1 MYKKGTKKIKA
12 PTYAASL
19 DNPRNTTSGKLSGD
33 KKYKN
38 ALKKPK
44 FKQ

>member
-1 MYKKGTKKIKA
+1 MKTKK
-12 PTYAASL
+12 PTLTASL
-19 DNPRNTTSGKLSGD
+19 DNPRNTTSGKLKGD

-44 FKQ
+44 FIQ

>member
-1 MYKKGTKKIKA
+1 MAKKKV

-19 DNPRNTTSGKLSGD
+19 DNKRNTTSGKLPGD

-44 FKQ
+44 FKN